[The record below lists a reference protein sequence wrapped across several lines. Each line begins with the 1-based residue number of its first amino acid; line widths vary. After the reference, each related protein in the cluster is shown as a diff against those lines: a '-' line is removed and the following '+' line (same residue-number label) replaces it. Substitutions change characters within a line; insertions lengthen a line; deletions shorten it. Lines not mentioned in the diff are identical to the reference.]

1 MKEDHVKQ
9 AIIYTV
15 LDAEETGVEFDRFL
29 DSLLVNLQEFDFD
42 PEFFPGSSEWVS
54 LYNHLSE
61 EGE

>member
-1 MKEDHVKQ
+1 MNEDYIKQ

-15 LDAEETGVEFDRFL
+15 LDSEDTGIDPGRFL

-42 PEFFPGSSEWVS
+42 PEFFPGSPEWVN
-54 LYNHLSE
+54 LYDHLSE